1 MTVTGEWWTPL
12 AKTAPEQGW
21 PKPTIFCITGVVL
34 GEPVTDWRGIDL
46 VAAYGAMT
54 INGQPTGEG
63 KGGDVLGHPL
73 EALAWLANTLAGRG
87 KSLQKDM
94 IVMTGSIVTTKFLNQ
109 GDEVHFGIDTLGEV
123 RLTVG

>member
-1 MTVTGEWWTPL
+1 M
-12 AKTAPEQGW
+12 
-21 PKPTIFCITGVVL
+21 
-34 GEPVTDWRGIDL
+34 
-46 VAAYGAMT
+46 
-54 INGQPTGEG
+54 
-63 KGGDVLGHPL
+63 
-73 EALAWLANTLAGRG
+73 EALAWLANTLAQRG